1 MGETSFTQTSSQAVE
16 PVYRIR
22 TKRLILRCWQP
33 QDAPLLKE
41 ALEQSYEHLLP
52 WMPWAERIPTDTLQ
66 DYVERIRRWRGQF
79 DLGQDF
85 VYAALNAEEDRV
97 LGGCG
102 LHTRLGE
109 GAREIGYWIH
119 KDFINQGLATEISA
133 ALVKAAFEI
142 LKVNRVEIHCDPQN
156 VRSAAVP
163 KKLGFQL
170 EATLRG
176 RMRNKEGWRDT
187 MIWTLFAEEYRSLP
201 VRWAETEAFDAL
213 GRRFE
218 AGA

>member
-1 MGETSFTQTSSQAVE
+1 MSELSSAAVE
-16 PVYRIR
+16 PVYRVQ
-22 TKRLILRCWQP
+22 TKRLVLRCWQP

-41 ALEQSYEHLLP
+41 ALEQSREHLLP
-52 WMPWAERIPTDTLQ
+52 WMDWAGRIPSDTLQ
-66 DYVERIRRWRGQF
+66 DYIERIRRWRGQF

-85 VYAALNAEEDRV
+85 TYGVFDAQESRA

-119 KDFINQGLATEISA
+119 KDFINQGLATELSA
-133 ALVKAAFEI
+133 ALTRVAFEV
-142 LKVNRVEIHCDPQN
+142 LNMRRVEIHCDSRN

-170 EATLRG
+170 EATLRK
-176 RMRNKEGWRDT
+176 RVRDKDAWRDA
-187 MIWTLFAEEYRSLP
+187 MIWTLFAEEYPGSP
-201 VRWAETEAFDAL
+201 ASKAEMEAFDAI
-213 GRRFE
+213 GRRF
-218 AGA
+218 ALGA